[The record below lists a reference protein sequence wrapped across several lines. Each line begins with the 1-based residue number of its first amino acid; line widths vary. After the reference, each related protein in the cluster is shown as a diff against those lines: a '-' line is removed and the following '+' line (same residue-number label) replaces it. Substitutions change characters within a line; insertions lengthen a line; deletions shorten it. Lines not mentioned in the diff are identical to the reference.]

1 MKKVFLVDDE
11 MAIREGIGKNI
22 NWNSEGFIY
31 CGDASDGEIALPLIE
46 KHQPDIVITDIK
58 MPFMDGLELSRIVRE
73 KMPSI
78 KIIIL
83 SGHDEFEYA
92 REAMRIQ
99 VTEYCLKPFSS
110 QDLLTVLKKVS
121 FKIDEEE
128 KKNKRLSELENQ
140 VMQNQLAS
148 RDKFL
153 NEVCGGIYT
162 SSEAIKEA
170 SKLNINLIASYYYII
185 IIDSKHHS
193 NNSNNIHWIE
203 KEYACLRFSRKKNEC
218 IFIMLGE
225 SKEALE
231 QESDLI
237 RQRLQTQEETSSEK
251 SLIFGIGKVESR
263 IQGISKSFSEADE
276 EKSYS
281 SIIHK
286 YSSKETHLD
295 IESKKVLQYFNRRD
309 LIDFLKT
316 GLLSDISSFAR
327 SYSSYLNKGS
337 IGSPFTT
344 YYFLMDFTITISHYL
359 KEIEMDHLE
368 VMQKINQ
375 LSMKTSW
382 IRKYP
387 EVLTYMEEMLHLV
400 ISTRNSAKNYSSPVQ
415 MAVDYINHYFSDTQ
429 LSLQTVADVVNMS
442 ASYLSHMFSQETG
455 KTLIEY
461 LTITRIDQAKHLLTT
476 TNNKTYEIAHQVGY
490 SDSHYFCKTFKKV
503 TGLTT
508 KQFKSQKQ
516 VYSV

>member
-58 MPFMDGLELSRIVRE
+58 MPFMDGLELSRILRE
-73 KMPSI
+73 KMPSL

-121 FKIDEEE
+121 SKIDEEDM
-128 KKNKRLSELENQ
+128 KNKRLSELENQ
-140 VMQNQLAS
+140 VMQNQLAT
-148 RDKFL
+148 RDIFL
-153 NEVCGGIYT
+153 NEVCGGVYT
-162 SSEAIKEA
+162 SSEAIKAA

-185 IIDSKHHS
+185 IIEGK
-193 NNSNNIHWIE
+193 NNSNSIHWIE
-203 KEYACLRFSRKKNEC
+203 NEFACLRFSRKKNEC

-225 SKEALE
+225 SKDKLE
-231 QESDLI
+231 QESDFI
-237 RQRLQTQEETSSEK
+237 RHRLQAQEDLSSEK

-281 SIIHK
+281 SIILK
-286 YSSKETHLD
+286 YSSKETQID
-295 IESKKVLQYFNRRD
+295 IESKKELQYFNRRD
-309 LIDFLKT
+309 LIDFLKF
-316 GLLSDISSFAR
+316 GISSDISSFAR
-327 SYSSYLNKGS
+327 SYSSYLNIGS
-337 IGSPFTT
+337 IRSPFTT

-359 KEIEMDHLE
+359 KEIEMDHLD

-375 LSMKTSW
+375 LSMRSSW
-382 IRKYP
+382 IRKYH

-400 ISTRNSAKNYSSPVQ
+400 ISTRNTVKKYSSPVQ
-415 MAVDYINHYFSDTQ
+415 MAVDYINQYFSDTQ
-429 LSLQTVADVVNMS
+429 LSLQSVADVVNMS

-508 KQFKSQKQ
+508 KQFKNQRQ
-516 VYSV
+516 VFSV

>member
-1 MKKVFLVDDE
+1 MRKVFLVDDE

-58 MPFMDGLELSRIVRE
+58 MPFMDGLELSRILRE

-110 QDLLTVLKKVS
+110 QDLLTILKKVS
-121 FKIDEEE
+121 AKIDEEE
-128 KKNKRLSELENQ
+128 KKNKRVSELEIQ
-140 VMQNQLAS
+140 VMQNQSAS
-148 RDKFL
+148 RDIFL
-153 NEVCGGIYT
+153 NEICGGLYT
-162 SSEAIKEA
+162 SAEAIKEA
-170 SKLNINLIASYYYII
+170 TKLNINLIASFYYII
-185 IIDSKHHS
+185 IIESKY
-193 NNSNNIHWIE
+193 NSNSINWIE
-203 KEYACLRFSRKKNEC
+203 NEYACLRFSRKLSES
-218 IFIMLGE
+218 IFIMMGE
-225 SKEALE
+225 SKHKLE
-231 QESDLI
+231 QESDVI
-237 RQRLQTQEETSSEK
+237 RRRLQEQEELTSENA
-251 SLIFGIGKVESR
+251 LIFGIGKVESR
-263 IQGISKSFSEADE
+263 IQGISISFSEADE

-286 YSSKETHLD
+286 YSSKETKMD
-295 IESKKVLQYFNRRD
+295 IESKKELQHFNRRD
-309 LIDFLKT
+309 LIDFLKS
-316 GLLSDISSFAR
+316 GISGDISGFAR
-327 SYSSYLNKGS
+327 SYSSYLN
-337 IGSPFTT
+337 IGNVRSPFTT

-359 KEIEMDHLE
+359 KEIEMDNLD

-375 LSMKTSW
+375 LSMKSSW
-382 IRKYP
+382 IRKYD
-387 EVLTYMEEMLHLV
+387 EVLTYIEEILNLV
-400 ISTRNSAKNYSSPVQ
+400 ISTRDITKKYSSPVQ
-415 MAVDYINHYFSDTQ
+415 LAVDYINEYFSDSQ
-429 LSLQTVADVVNMS
+429 LSLQTVADAVNIS

-461 LTITRIDQAKHLLTT
+461 LTYTRIDYAKNLLNT
-476 TNNKTYEIAHQVGY
+476 TNNKTYEIAQQVGY

-508 KQFKSQKQ
+508 KQFKSQRQ